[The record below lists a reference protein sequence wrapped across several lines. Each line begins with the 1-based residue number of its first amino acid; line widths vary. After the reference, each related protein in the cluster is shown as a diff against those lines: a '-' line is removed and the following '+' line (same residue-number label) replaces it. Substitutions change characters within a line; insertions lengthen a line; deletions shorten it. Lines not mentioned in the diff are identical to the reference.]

1 MSTDVEHTAEKERII
16 KSYEKSVDKEIY
28 DFVIDVEN
36 DREDINDI
44 ARQSY
49 VLSNYDV
56 IEVVSDSSKNR
67 NVVSTIYLKNADE

>member
-1 MSTDVEHTAEKERII
+1 MSTEVKHSVEKERII

-44 ARQSY
+44 ARLCY
-49 VLSNYDV
+49 
-56 IEVVSDSSKNR
+56 
-67 NVVSTIYLKNADE
+67 

>member
-44 ARQSY
+44 ARLCY
-49 VLSNYDV
+49 
-56 IEVVSDSSKNR
+56 
-67 NVVSTIYLKNADE
+67 